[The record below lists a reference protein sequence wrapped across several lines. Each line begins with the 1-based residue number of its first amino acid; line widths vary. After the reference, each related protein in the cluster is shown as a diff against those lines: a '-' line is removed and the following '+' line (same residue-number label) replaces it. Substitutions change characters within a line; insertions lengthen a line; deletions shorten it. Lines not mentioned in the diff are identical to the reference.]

1 MMLKN
6 IVFMGTPAFAVP
18 SLKLLAAGAFR
29 PVLCIT
35 QPDRP
40 KGRKRRLAPP
50 PVKVAAQELGI
61 DVIQPEDVNDAEVI
75 SLVKELQPDVV
86 VTVAYGGYL
95 KKAIRRLPRL
105 GCINLHPS
113 LLPRYRGSAPIN
125 FALFHGDVT
134 TGISIFRIVAAMD
147 AGPLLRQLE
156 VSILPG
162 ECYTALQDRLSILGA
177 DELLKTLTDLAE
189 GTAAPWQQNHDLAT
203 FSHKLTHP
211 DFCIDWHKSA
221 TEIVNRVRGLAEA
234 PGAVAQFRQE
244 PIKIIDV
251 TPLNQKTTSSPGC
264 VIDVRKNQ
272 GIVVSTTD
280 TDLLITRV
288 QPAGKKIMPAYAYH
302 LGAQI
307 ESGELFSNGL

>member
-1 MMLKN
+1 MLKN
-6 IVFMGTPAFAVP
+6 IVFMGTPEFAVP

-61 DVIQPEDVNDAEVI
+61 DVIQPEDVNDAETI
-75 SLVKELQPDVV
+75 ALLQELQPDVV

-95 KKAIRRLPRL
+95 KKAIRRLPRH

-125 FALFHGDVT
+125 FALFNGDTT

-147 AGPLLRQLE
+147 AGPLLRQQK
-156 VSILPG
+156 VAIQPG
-162 ECYTALQDRLSILGA
+162 ECYTALQDRLAILGA
-177 DELLKTLTDLAE
+177 DEMLKVLSALAE
-189 GTAAPWQQNHDLAT
+189 GSVTPWQQNHDLAT

-211 DFCIDWHKSA
+211 DFCLHWQKPA
-221 TEIVNRVRGLAEA
+221 AEIVNRVRGLAEV
-234 PGAVAQFRQE
+234 PGAVAQFRQGT
-244 PIKIIDV
+244 IKIIDV
-251 TPLNQKTTSSPGC
+251 TPLNQKSASSPGC
-264 VIDVRKNQ
+264 VMDVRKNE

-280 TDLLITRV
+280 ADLLITRV
-288 QPAGKKIMPAYAYH
+288 QPAGKKIMTAYAYH